1 LTEDGLEH
9 RTPPSPAGPPNRI
22 LTGRFEKDHERRY
35 AHVPF
40 DVPKGVGQ
48 IHIRYSYSDQIDSDP
63 LISGGN
69 TVDIGLFDERG
80 TAEGSPGFRGWS
92 GSNKME
98 FTIDES
104 WATPPYRK
112 GTIGAG
118 RWHVLL
124 GPYKVG
130 PRGCDWK
137 VEIWFDAGIRAGWR
151 QVGGVVRRA
160 HPDLPEARA
169 GWKRGDLHCHT
180 LYSDGDSWP
189 QEMLLSASEAGL
201 DFLGVTDH
209 NNVAHQLAYGPGGDG
224 LPLVIPGVEVTTYGG
239 HWNAWGTDRWW
250 EFREPESKAVE
261 RTMRAAA
268 ESGAVV
274 SVCHPKPFGPP
285 WEYATDGGFHAI
297 EVWNGPWPQVNA
309 ASLAY
314 WDALLRQ
321 GLHCVAVGGSDTH
334 YLKRGNV
341 PLRHQ
346 DALGTPTTWVRV
358 DGGPTVSGLLAALR
372 DGRSFVSESPRG
384 PQLYLE
390 PDRGRSG
397 RVSVEVRDGA
407 GSVLMLLSDSGPFA
421 AEPVSE
427 PAWDR
432 AFDLPAGPRYVRAQL
447 VGPNGDVRALT
458 NPIWADRL

>member
-1 LTEDGLEH
+1 LTAAGLP
-9 RTPPSPAGPPNRI
+9 RPDIT
-22 LTGRFEKDHERRY
+22 LTGQFGKDHERRY

-40 DVPKGVGQ
+40 AVPAGLRQ
-48 IHIRYSYSDQIDSDP
+48 IHVRYSYSDQIDSDP
-63 LISGGN
+63 LIGGGN
-69 TVDIGLFDERG
+69 TLDIGLFDERG

-98 FTIDES
+98 FTIDEI

-112 GTIGAG
+112 GKIGAG

-130 PRGCDWK
+130 PSGCDWT
-137 VEIWFDAGIRAGWR
+137 VEIWFDPGLRSPWKHTGIS
-151 QVGGVVRRA
+151 RRIDRG
-160 HPDLPEARA
+160 PLPEART
-169 GWKRGDLHCHT
+169 GWLRGDLHCHT

-189 QEMLLSASEAGL
+189 PEMLNSAAEAGL
-201 DFLGVTDH
+201 EFLGVTDH

-224 LPLVIPGVEVTTYGG
+224 LPIVVPGIEVTTYGG

-250 EFREPESKAVE
+250 EFREPESGAVE

-285 WEYATDGGFHAI
+285 WEYTTGGGFHAV
-297 EVWNGPWPQVNA
+297 EVWNGPWPQLNA
-309 ASLAY
+309 ASLAH
-314 WDALLRQ
+314 WEELLRR
-321 GLHCVAVGGSDTH
+321 GTRCAAVGGSDTH
-334 YLKRGNV
+334 YLKRGDV
-341 PLRHQ
+341 PPRHQ
-346 DALGTPTTWVRV
+346 DALGTPTTWVQIE
-358 DGGPTVSGLLAALR
+358 GPPTVSAILAALR

-390 PDRGRSG
+390 PDRGRTG
-397 RVSVEVRDGA
+397 RVVAEVRDGA
-407 GSVLMLLSDSGPFA
+407 GSTLMLLSDSGAVDA
-421 AEPVSE
+421 APVNG
-427 PAWDR
+427 ATWDR
-432 AFDLPAGPRYVRAQL
+432 AFDLPVDIRYVRAQL
-447 VGPNGDVRALT
+447 VGTNGDVRAIT

>member
-1 LTEDGLEH
+1 LTPVDL
-9 RTPPSPAGPPNRI
+9 PKPSLR

-40 DVPKGVGQ
+40 EVPRGLRQV
-48 IHIRYSYSDQIDSDP
+48 HIRYSYTDQIDSDP
-63 LISGGN
+63 LIGGGN
-69 TVDIGLFDERG
+69 TLDIGLFDERG

-98 FTIDES
+98 FTIDEA

-112 GTIGAG
+112 GKIGAG

-130 PRGCDWK
+130 PSGCDWK
-137 VEIWFDAGIRAGWR
+137 VEIWLDAGLRSPWKSAGFS
-151 QVGGVVRRA
+151 RRVD
-160 HPDLPEARA
+160 PDPLPDPRP
-169 GWKRGDLHCHT
+169 GWLRGDLHCHT

-189 QEMLLSASEAGL
+189 PEMLHAAAEAGL

-209 NNVAHQLAYGPGGDG
+209 NNVAHQPAYGPGGDG
-224 LPLVIPGVEVTTYGG
+224 LPLVVPGIEVTTYGG

-250 EFREPESKAVE
+250 EFREPDSKAVE

-268 ESGAVV
+268 ASGAVV

-285 WEYATDGGFHAI
+285 WEYAIGEGFHAV
-297 EVWNGPWPQVNA
+297 EVWNGPWPQLNA
-309 ASLAY
+309 ASLEY
-314 WDALLRQ
+314 WDALLRR
-321 GLHCVAVGGSDTH
+321 GIRCAAVGGSDTH
-334 YLKRGNV
+334 YLKSGVV

-346 DALGTPTTWVRV
+346 DALGTPTTWVQV
-358 DGGPTVSGLLAALR
+358 DGRPTVNGILAALR
-372 DGRSFVSESPRG
+372 EGRSFISESPRG

-397 RVSVEVRDGA
+397 RVSAEVRDGV
-407 GSVLMLLSDSGPFA
+407 GTTLLLLSDSGSVA
-421 AEPVSE
+421 AAPVNDII
-427 PAWDR
+427 WDR
-432 AFDLPAGPRYVRAQL
+432 AFDVPAGPSYVRAQL
-447 VGPNGDVRALT
+447 VAANGDVRALT
-458 NPIWADRL
+458 NPVWADRL